1 MPKAFAHQCT
11 AIFFV
16 QSIISYYFKA
26 STYLFLADHNM
37 ATAAAASPGPKK
49 TIVVS
54 GDMTTQQLNSGQQ
67 FVVTQSKGTTII
79 QPANQQYIVT
89 GK

>member
-1 MPKAFAHQCT
+1 
-11 AIFFV
+11 
-16 QSIISYYFKA
+16 
-26 STYLFLADHNM
+26 M